1 MMNGDGHVEA
11 ALEAEK
17 SYDRADKDTVSRA
30 YVFYRNLKIK
40 GQGKERRQ
48 TSRLRLSGRKNPDD
62 REPRLRNDR
71 VSAKMVDGVVL

>member
-1 MMNGDGHVEA
+1 MMNGNGHVKP

-30 YVFYRNLKIK
+30 YAFYRNLEIK
-40 GQGKERRQ
+40 DQGKERRQ
-48 TSRLRLSGRKNPDD
+48 TSRLRSSERKNPED

-71 VSAKMVDGVVL
+71 VSAKMVYGVVL